1 MRRKE
6 LTDQPFDKEIFRE
19 VVVRAR
25 GNMKQIDFCEQ
36 CGLSYAYMNRYAN
49 GKNKDAPTIGTIKK
63 IAAATKTVSYEEL
76 LTAAG
81 YDAEKYKN
89 DRPEGAKRK
98 DFIYPVFLGMAN
110 STYDWRIESR
120 GYKDNE
126 PFEILIEQEDV
137 KKWFF
142 IPVTKEDISKEE
154 IQNVIMNQA
163 GISPGSKV
171 SFVTDDE
178 SIYEM
183 IRVMEFPLLSLYISV
198 IKVRNQEVLDEVSL
212 NTSISTDMTIV
223 NEDMIRPF
231 EIGKDR

>member
-1 MRRKE
+1 
-6 LTDQPFDKEIFRE
+6 
-19 VVVRAR
+19 
-25 GNMKQIDFCEQ
+25 
-36 CGLSYAYMNRYAN
+36 
-49 GKNKDAPTIGTIKK
+49 
-63 IAAATKTVSYEEL
+63 
-76 LTAAG
+76 
-81 YDAEKYKN
+81 
-89 DRPEGAKRK
+89 
-98 DFIYPVFLGMAN
+98 MAN

-120 GYKDNE
+120 GYQDNE

-223 NEDMIRPF
+223 NEDMIRPL